1 MNNAP
6 SRPSAAHRNR
16 MGNVSAPIGNAM
28 KVPHFPYEALPSLL
42 GDVLQ
47 ERSETP
53 KDDAIGASVLE
64 AVSSL
69 VSSGLA
75 VYDKPGG
82 GTAPLTSFGILLASS
97 GAGKSFHHEPLTE
110 AMSRWCAKHSEQ
122 TPMNQYQQQAAHRVW
137 RKRVARIDKVIQECL
152 VNGEETDAIEALLA
166 KMLEQEPRPVVVPA
180 LLQDDA
186 SMQAVLRCLEHWPV
200 SGWIVDEGAVALNM
214 LRAKDFPTLANLF
227 GGKVIPHSRVGE
239 PRKEIQGYLTTL
251 FMIQPGLFKSFCRK
265 RGEELKASGLDAR
278 FLYYIVLDEWIGSES
293 PGYAFAGRAHEQYG
307 ERVTEMLD
315 ELHARIRSGRKNLPS
330 VAFSRSAKALLR
342 DLQNRNIDLMS
353 RAELAHCRD
362 FLAKLTG
369 HIARM
374 AAKNHVFLGRDG
386 DVSIELVESAEQV
399 CWYHF
404 QAYQWT
410 HHPVD
415 QQPQRV
421 RDAVALAQWLH
432 GHGTRQFAYH
442 HLNKLAMVMGMKT
455 NHLRSAVGEL
465 FNQGRARMVT
475 VNGKHYIEVLPPAD
489 LLDDVL
495 GYGGV

>member
-1 MNNAP
+1 MNNAS
-6 SRPSAAHRNR
+6 SRSAVAYGNR
-16 MGNVSAPIGNAM
+16 MGNGHDLFGNAM
-28 KVPHFPYEALPSLL
+28 QVPHFPYDALPSLL

-69 VSSGLA
+69 VASGLA
-75 VYDKPGG
+75 VYEKPGG

-97 GAGKSFHHEPLTE
+97 GAGKSFHHESLTE
-110 AMSRWCAKHSEQ
+110 ALSRWGAKLAEQ

-137 RKRVARIDKVIQECL
+137 RKRVAMIEKVIQECV
-152 VNGEETDAIEALLA
+152 VNGEETDANEALLA
-166 KMLEQEPRPVVVPA
+166 KTLEQEPRSVVVPA

-227 GGKVIPHSRVGE
+227 GGKVIAHSRVGE

-251 FMIQPGLFKSFCRK
+251 FMIQPGLFKSFCKK
-265 RGEELKASGLDAR
+265 RGEALKASGLDAR
-278 FLYYIVLDEWIGSES
+278 FLYHIVLDEWIGSES
-293 PGYAFAGRAHEQYG
+293 PGYAVGAHEQYG

-315 ELHARIRSGRKNLPS
+315 ELHDRIRSGRKDLPS
-330 VAFSRSAKALLR
+330 VAFSYGAKALLR
-342 DLQNRNIDLMS
+342 DLHNRNLDLMS
-353 RAELAHCRD
+353 RLELAHCRD

-386 DVSIELVESAEQV
+386 DVSVELVESAEQV

-404 QAYQWT
+404 RAYKWM
-410 HHPVD
+410 HNPLEHE
-415 QQPQRV
+415 PQRV
-421 RDAVALAQWLH
+421 RDAATLTQWLH
-432 GHGTRQFAYH
+432 DQGVRQFAYH
-442 HLNKLAMVMGMKT
+442 HASKVAMVIGMT
-455 NHLRSAVGEL
+455 TTRLRSAVGEL
-465 FNQGRARMVT
+465 FNQGRARIVT
-475 VNGKHYIEVLPPAD
+475 LKGKHYVEVLPSAD
-489 LLDDVL
+489 RLNDVL